1 MDINIDAT
9 HYEPRGALF
18 AAWEDAFTAPA
29 TWRESLGAGAR
40 AVARLLEQDRDVV
53 DTCVLAYLPV
63 TTGGSLV
70 WHREIV
76 RSRIAQ
82 IMHEKWTACG
92 GRPVP
97 RMHFEVLLGEAC
109 TLLRERQR
117 TGASYADLPDVILAM
132 WGREAPEL
140 AHL

>member
-9 HYEPRGALF
+9 YHEPRGSLF
-18 AAWEDAFTAPA
+18 AAWEDAFTAPV
-29 TWRESLGAGAR
+29 TWRESFVSGIR
-40 AVARLLEQDRDVV
+40 AVAQLLEQDRRVV

-63 TTGGSLV
+63 TTSGSLV

-76 RSRIAQ
+76 RSRIAE
-82 IMHEKWTACG
+82 IMHEKWEACG

-117 TGASYADLPDVILAM
+117 TGASYADLPEVVLAM

>member
-9 HYEPRGALF
+9 QHEPRGSLF

-29 TWRESLGAGAR
+29 TWRESLVAGTR
-40 AVARLLEQDRDVV
+40 AVAQLLEQDRGVV

-63 TTGGSLV
+63 TTSGSLV

-76 RSRIAQ
+76 RSRIAE
-82 IMHEKWTACG
+82 IMHEKWEACG